1 MGNMSTLE
9 DVMSEPM
16 KEMCVKQEESEIVVK
31 PGRKGKKRSQQG
43 YRQKLQAVQ
52 ARIKYREKTIK
63 GFKQHLEKGTFPKR
77 FKSLRPYPKMYT
89 PESQAIVNAACQQ
102 VECVILDRM
111 VVEEELKLTEDQSSY
126 QALKQER
133 KVELSPVPR
142 KPKMLTVL
150 QLQQELKDLQSK
162 YTELCSKL
170 DGTQ

>member
-9 DVMSEPM
+9 DAMSEPM
-16 KEMCVKQEESEIVVK
+16 KEMPVKQEESEIVVK
-31 PGRKGKKRSQQG
+31 PVTKRKKRSQRG

-63 GFKQHLEKGTFPKR
+63 GFKHHLEKDTFPKR

-89 PESQAIVNAACQQ
+89 AESQAIVNAACQQ
-102 VECVILDRM
+102 VECVILDQM
-111 VVEEELKLTEDQSSY
+111 VVEEELKLTEDQTSY
-126 QALKQER
+126 QTLKEER
-133 KVELSPVPR
+133 KSELSLVPR
-142 KPKMLTVL
+142 KSKMLTVV

-170 DGTQ
+170 DSRQ